1 MENKD
6 TFYLDED
13 GKTITGHI
21 ITTMFSEIRKKHYV
35 IYETDE
41 NNDEIYVSSFD
52 PTGEEGELF
61 DIVDE
66 EELNEIKNFLEDYGD

>member
-13 GKTITGHI
+13 GKSILCHI
-21 ITTMFSEIRKKHYV
+21 ITTMFSENRKKYYV

-41 NNDEIYVSSFD
+41 NSDEIYASSYD
-52 PTGEEGELF
+52 PTDKDGELL
-61 DIVDE
+61 DITDE
-66 EELNEIKNFLEDYGD
+66 KELEEIKKFLDDYEE

>member
-13 GKTITGHI
+13 GKSILCHI
-21 ITTMFSEIRKKHYV
+21 ITTMFSENRKKYYV

-41 NNDEIYVSSFD
+41 NSDEIYVSSYD
-52 PTGEEGELF
+52 PTDKDGELL
-61 DIVDE
+61 DITDE
-66 EELNEIKNFLEDYGD
+66 KELEEIKKFLDDYEE

>member
-13 GKTITGHI
+13 GKTITCHI